1 MDLYDDTNKNKI
13 INQFRSVDFFRKSNH
28 KLESTKVSKEI
39 IKEKI
44 LNKILNITDNVSNNN
59 ISDLENVLFQGDQI
73 DNETLM
79 EIKKKNPHKYE
90 ILKRAALDTRRSN
103 KDNNTNRS
111 LRSPSPDKTANN
123 RKFSHMSITSDTTNV
138 KGQKIPILNIKDVDS
153 DMSDEETLKTKT
165 LLE

>member
-28 KLESTKVSKEI
+28 KVESTKVSKEI

-44 LNKILNITDNVSNNN
+44 LNKLLSITDNVSNNN

-79 EIKKKNPHKYE
+79 EIKKKNPQKYE

-103 KDNNTNRS
+103 KDNLTNRS
-111 LRSPSPDKTANN
+111 LRSPDKTAIN
-123 RKFSHMSITSDTTNV
+123 RKFSHMSLTSETNNV
-138 KGQKIPILNIKDVDS
+138 KGQKIPILNIKDDDS